1 MTVLKHE
8 DINFM
13 SKEELKSY
21 EKREKDR
28 LGIKNYRVYWR
39 KKTNEIPH
47 DYVVLAKLHEDYGCA
62 GLLNSSV
69 RFIDKLTEMT
79 YKFIIKDYYIY
90 IDEKFTTESNLSRTK
105 QLVGGIIDENTTLD
119 KWMIL

>member
-1 MTVLKHE
+1 MTVLKPE
-8 DINFM
+8 DITLM
-13 SKEELKSY
+13 SKEELDSW

-39 KKTNEIPH
+39 KKTNKIPQN
-47 DYVVLAKLHEDYGCA
+47 YVILAKLHEDYGCA

-69 RFIDKLTEMT
+69 RFIDKLTEIT

-90 IDEKFTTESNLSRTK
+90 IDEKFTTEGNISRTK
-105 QLVGGIIDENTTLD
+105 QLVGEVMDENTTLD
-119 KWMIL
+119 KWMI